1 MRDVVESG
9 SCVPLN
15 DIRDMINDKESIFI
29 TNSEVKTY
37 LNETFRSEIQFT
49 PSEWKNESH
58 VVFLSSISIK
68 DVIKRVNCKKDK
80 RSIPRYEL

>member
-37 LNETFRSEIQFT
+37 LNETFRSEI
-49 PSEWKNESH
+49 
-58 VVFLSSISIK
+58 
-68 DVIKRVNCKKDK
+68 
-80 RSIPRYEL
+80 